1 MSTTNLSE
9 LLKIPLSQQTS
20 ESLKLLQNRRKE
32 LADLFYHK
40 NDQGQFDTIYDKK
53 IEIFDELE
61 SLHKYFDFKLPKKPW
76 KSNTGKSYVTSK
88 EQRITNCNNLREFL
102 VSIGTWDSL
111 SPFEHGTILAKVW
124 GSVKA

>member
-1 MSTTNLSE
+1 MTEIKNLTE

-40 NDQGQFDTIYDKK
+40 NDQDKFDTPYDKK

-76 KSNTGKSYVTSK
+76 KTNASSTDKSWTSTK
-88 EQRITNCNNLREFL
+88 EATNYQL
-102 VSIGTWDSL
+102 
-111 SPFEHGTILAKVW
+111 
-124 GSVKA
+124 

>member
-1 MSTTNLSE
+1 MSVENLPE
-9 LLKIPLSQQTS
+9 LLKIPLSKQTP
-20 ESLKLLQNRRKE
+20 ESLKLLQERRKE

-40 NDQGQFDTIYDKK
+40 NTQGQFDTIYDKK

-76 KSNTGKSYVTSK
+76 KSGIGKSYVTSK
-88 EQRITNCNNLREFL
+88 EQRITNCNNLQEFL
-102 VSIGTWDSL
+102 VSIEVWDSL
-111 SPFEHGTILAKVW
+111 SPFEQGAILAKVW

>member
-1 MSTTNLSE
+1 MSTDNLSE
-9 LLKIPLSQQTS
+9 LLHIPLSQQTS

-40 NDQGQFDTIYDKK
+40 NDQGQFDTSYDKK

-76 KSNTGKSYVTSK
+76 KSNTGKSYVISK
-88 EQRITNCNNLREFL
+88 EQRITNCNNLQEFL
-102 VSIGTWDSL
+102 KSIGVWDSL
-111 SPFEHGTILAKVW
+111 SSFEQGTILAKVW